1 MPELTVNNIETIAG
15 DVRSQEIIFPHL
27 ADELVDH
34 ICCDVENE
42 MENGLTFSEAYVRV
56 RQKIGKR
63 RLKVIQEETLYATDS
78 KYRIMKTTMKFSA
91 VAGTILFGVAAMF
104 KIQHWPGA
112 GIMLT
117 LGAIILAFLFMPSA
131 LVVLRKET
139 RSRIRLVLFIS
150 AFLSAGLFI
159 TGILFKIQH
168 WNGAGPILILA
179 GAVVVFLLIP
189 SLLSAALDKTENTAL
204 RPVYITGAIGLA
216 AFFAGF
222 LFKIMHWQGA
232 GVLLL
237 SGLSVISLIVLPWYT
252 WLKWKDEN
260 HVRPEFIFLI
270 AGLLSVIMPSAL
282 LNMNLQRSFD
292 EGYFTNLEEQQAL
305 YNCMYQTKGG
315 LMASYQDSSTYELMM
330 ELDSRTA
337 SLIKAVNSVEMKMVG
352 ESEGEPGIP
361 VENPPQ
367 VVQTEAGPEIRFRQ
381 LSSPFHTSPVRDF
394 LAPGTGSRVALDK
407 AITEYRSWLSTSIP
421 ARTWNEVDRMLDL
434 SIYLPAASGDEK
446 RSSMISGLHSLAVM
460 KSSLLA
466 AEQYALKELA
476 GND

>member
-1 MPELTVNNIETIAG
+1 MPELTIYDIDRIAG
-15 DVRSQEIIFPHL
+15 EVRSQEIIFPHL
-27 ADELVDH
+27 ADELIDH
-34 ICCDVENE
+34 ICCDVEQE
-42 MENGLTFSEAYVRV
+42 MDNGLTFNEAYARV

-63 RLKVIQEETLYATDS
+63 RLKEIQEETLYATDS

-117 LGAIILAFLFMPSA
+117 LGALILTFLFMPSA

-139 RSRIRLVLFIS
+139 RSRKRLVLFIS

-168 WNGAGPILILA
+168 WNGAGPVLILA

-189 SLLSAALDKTENTAL
+189 SLLSAALQNPEDTAL

-232 GVLLL
+232 GILLL
-237 SGLSVISLIVLPWYT
+237 CGLSVITIIVLPWYT
-252 WLKWKDEN
+252 WLKWKDEK
-260 HVRPEFIFLI
+260 HIRPEFIFLT

-282 LNMNLQRSFD
+282 LNLNLQRSFD

-305 YNCMYQTKGG
+305 FSSMFRTRGE
-315 LMASYQDSSTYELMM
+315 LLASCRDSSTYELMS

-337 SLIKAVNSVEMKMVG
+337 GLLEQITSVERRMVG
-352 ESEGEPGIP
+352 ESEGEPGDP
-361 VENPPQ
+361 VVSPSQ

-381 LSSPFHTSPVRDF
+381 LSFPFHTSPVRDF
-394 LAPGTGSRVALDK
+394 LAAGTESRDSLDK
-407 AITEYRSWLSTSIP
+407 AIREYRSWLSATIP
-421 ARTWNEVDRMLDL
+421 ADTWDDVDMMLDL
-434 SIYLPAASGDEK
+434 SMYLSVPVYGDRR
-446 RSSMISGLHSLAVM
+446 RSMLSGLHSLAVM
-460 KSSLLA
+460 KNSILSV
-466 AEQYALKELA
+466 QHYAMKELA
-476 GND
+476 EYE

>member
-1 MPELTVNNIETIAG
+1 MPELTIYDIDRIA
-15 DVRSQEIIFPHL
+15 DEVRSQEIIFPHL
-27 ADELVDH
+27 ADELIDH
-34 ICCDVENE
+34 ICCDVEQE
-42 MENGLTFSEAYVRV
+42 MDNGLTFSEAYARV

-63 RLKVIQEETLYATDS
+63 RLKEIQEETLYATDS

-91 VAGTILFGVAAMF
+91 VAGTVLFGVAAMF

-117 LGAIILAFLFMPSA
+117 LGALILTFLFMPSA

-139 RSRIRLVLFIS
+139 RSRKRLVLFIS

-168 WNGAGPILILA
+168 WNGAGPVLILA

-189 SLLSAALDKTENTAL
+189 SLLSAALQNPENTAL

-232 GVLLL
+232 GILLL
-237 SGLSVISLIVLPWYT
+237 CGLSVITIIVLPWYT

-260 HVRPEFIFLI
+260 HVRPEFIFLT

-282 LNMNLQRSFD
+282 LNLNLQRSFD
-292 EGYFTNLEEQQAL
+292 EGYFSNLEEQQAL
-305 YNCMYQTKGG
+305 FNSMILTKGE
-315 LMASYQDSSTYELMM
+315 LLASYQDSSTIDIMK

-337 SLIKAVNSVEMKMVG
+337 GLLRVVNSVEKKMVG
-352 ESEGEPGIP
+352 ESEGEPGNP
-361 VENPPQ
+361 VENPSQ
-367 VVQTEAGPEIRFRQ
+367 VIQTETGPEISYRQ
-381 LSSPFHTSPVRDF
+381 LSSPFHTSPVQDF
-394 LAPGTGSRVALDK
+394 LVKGTESRDALDK
-407 AITEYRSWLSTSIP
+407 AITEYRSWLSTAIP
-421 ARTWNEVDRMLDL
+421 ALTWNEVDRMLDL
-434 SIYLPAASGDEK
+434 SMYLPAASGDEK
-446 RSSMISGLHSLAVM
+446 PSSMLSGLHSLAVM
-460 KSSLLA
+460 KNSLLA
-466 AEQYALKELA
+466 AEHYALKGLA
-476 GND
+476 ENE

>member
-1 MPELTVNNIETIAG
+1 MPELTVYDIERIAS
-15 DVRSQEIIFPHL
+15 DVISQEIIFPNL

-34 ICCDVENE
+34 ICCDVEYE
-42 MENGLTFSEAYVRV
+42 MEKGLNFNEAYNRV
-56 RQKIGKR
+56 KQRIGKR
-63 RLKVIQEETLYATDS
+63 RLKEIQEETLYATDS

-117 LGAIILAFLFMPSA
+117 LGALILTFLFMPSA
-131 LVVLRKET
+131 LGVLRKES

-168 WNGAGPILILA
+168 WNGVGPVLILA
-179 GAVVVFLLIP
+179 GVIVVFLLIP
-189 SLLSAALDKTENTAL
+189 SLLSAALQNTENKDL
-204 RPVYITGAIGLA
+204 RPVYITGAVGLA

-237 SGLSVISLIVLPWYT
+237 GGLSVISFIVLPWYT
-252 WLKWKDEN
+252 WLKWKDER

-282 LNMNLQRSFD
+282 LNINLQRSFD

-305 YNCMYQTKGG
+305 FNSMFQKKGE
-315 LMASYQDSSTYELMM
+315 LLASYQDSSAYELMR
-330 ELDSRTA
+330 EIDSRT
-337 SLIKAVNSVEMKMVG
+337 SGLLEVINTVEKKMVG
-352 ESEGEPGIP
+352 ESEGEPGNP
-361 VENPPQ
+361 VVYPSQ
-367 VVQTEAGPEIRFRQ
+367 VIQTEAGPEIRFRQ
-381 LSSPFHTSPVRDF
+381 LTFPFHIYPVQDF
-394 LAPGTGSRVALDK
+394 LVAGTESRDALDK
-407 AITEYRSWLSTSIP
+407 AVQEYRSWLSATIP
-421 ARTWNEVDRMLDL
+421 AGTWNEVDRLLDL
-434 SIYLPAASGDEK
+434 SMYLSVPAIRDK
-446 RSSMISGLHSLAVM
+446 RSSMLSGLHSLAVM
-460 KSSLLA
+460 KNSLLA
-466 AEQYALKELA
+466 VEQHALRELA
-476 GND
+476 ENE